1 MNPLNQIN
9 IEERETIYNI
19 TYAYHSDKKCQNF
32 DAMITGIEEM
42 DGNVTIRPFENT
54 AYDGAVFEFH
64 HSDPD
69 RVIAI
74 AEMMK
79 AFAQAIKKNN
89 QKTIDTNANA

>member
-9 IEERETIYNI
+9 IEEQKTIYDI
-19 TYAYHSDKKCQNF
+19 AYTYHSDKMCQNY
-32 DAMITGIEEM
+32 DLSITGVEEN
-42 DGNVTIRPFENT
+42 DGKVSFYPTKTFFQE
-54 AYDGAVFEFH
+54 DGFKFI

-79 AFAQAIKKNN
+79 AFAQAIKKEN